1 MLASLA
7 QSTGGRERLDL
18 GEVWSTLPRQPRF
31 VQLSVWLVITALV
44 LFLLEVLQR
53 RTGIF
58 HFGSR
63 TAPAVGE
70 EVEVSTT
77 PLKRRKTIAQ
87 AGPTGKEEREQKKVF
102 RAPKPKRKHREA
114 RPDDAPPV
122 VAPPMME
129 NTPEAPPVINP
140 NAGNTLDAMS
150 QARQRARNRGGKP
163 DEQ

>member
-1 MLASLA
+1 MRNVCNVLSAMASCDSRLVGA
-7 QSTGGRERLDL
+7 FRQLKRGQAIYEKDGTTERRIEAMNALRGRLTVE
-18 GEVWSTLPRQPRF
+18 
-31 VQLSVWLVITALV
+31 
-44 LFLLEVLQR
+44 
-53 RTGIF
+53 
-58 HFGSR
+58 
-63 TAPAVGE
+63 AVDE

-102 RAPKPKRKHREA
+102 QAPKPKRKHREA

-122 VAPPMME
+122 VAPPMVD